1 MKKLKLVMLSAF
13 ASLFSSSAF
22 AQFTNDAEYVLQDVN
37 TGRYLGGANSW
48 GTQASLL
55 DHGQQ
60 LKLTYVSD
68 GVYTIDTHAYN
79 NATSH
84 FFGGTYTDSGSTN
97 IYFTA
102 VGEYYALSTAE
113 GSNYITY
120 LDASQTVPTVTNTGA
135 SIDDAIM
142 FKVLAVEDLKENL
155 SEGDDATFLV
165 KNWSFSRNQNSSYY
179 PTWTGSFAAGG
190 ANENMCAERYHAT
203 FDVYQTI
210 SVPNGTYKAVGQGFY
225 RQDGSDN
232 DNLPVFYANSQS
244 VTLPI
249 ITRDAATL
257 TQGYYSGATYNNG
270 NPNNMVAASG
280 AFSQDLYLTDT
291 IEVTVTTGSL
301 TLGYKLSGNTT
312 LWSIFD
318 KVQLFYAKGVDL
330 SEYVSGY
337 ESAVAAAE
345 TALASKMNA
354 DVRTEL
360 QSVYDQYAGNTYST
374 GEDYATASAAL
385 QTAVNNANTSID
397 AYKTAKSTIDN
408 IDDLLTN
415 SNFFTAS
422 ALSTFKT
429 ASDDFAAKYADES
442 LTNSEATA
450 FQSTVFGSGA
460 WHASNTVDDLLL
472 SSFGTTDYNG
482 NPYINTWSTEGNQTT
497 DGSGMT
503 TPFFEYWTGDGN
515 SLSATTQSGTLTGL
529 AEGLYQVSAL
539 VRVRIKNGSEADAYG
554 ITMSANGDNAVDVCG
569 TNTCADGTQFRYGSF
584 RTTALVKDGQLVVS
598 FNVADD
604 NNISWLAYKNVLYT
618 KLRDLTDEE
627 KAVAPTS
634 IVVNASSTSL
644 YAGETTDLSLTIA
657 PDNATTTGT
666 WSSSN
671 TAVATVA
678 DGVVTA
684 VASGSAIITYT
695 SSVNSEV
702 SGSVTVNVSAV
713 PTVTVTDFT
722 STTPAGKFIYTYSN
736 DVKDDGVSGAQDVVG
751 LNNIAG
757 AGSDGNA
764 AGVFAYDE
772 TTGRLGGDSYL
783 APSAT
788 ETTTTNALGLV
799 AVWGSTSEYGLDVT
813 LPAGTYTMTVPTTN
827 ISGTASVTNLTG
839 VVIGSTATY
848 ASNTTFA
855 VGSWVDQKVKFT
867 LESST
872 DVTLT
877 IGYKSNGSGS
887 GANPHLFYDGIVL
900 SSVDADMDVVA
911 ANVAT
916 ALAAVETAKNSA
928 AEEAAAAALAEA
940 KTNKLNTIASLSP
953 VGSGIFQ
960 YSSAA
965 VELANEAVEAATT
978 IDEVEAVSLPIVT
991 APSSSDAYQLSSANG
1006 NFVKISGGV
1015 KLASKQEPVY
1025 FTQNSDGTFT
1035 INNGTEYV
1043 VSSTAN
1049 AWTLT
1054 STETASDATSYTV
1067 VAADGG
1073 ITIQSANGYFGMD
1086 NDEADASLY
1095 RNKAATVFAIASYE
1109 APVSEIALNDDEE
1122 FSAAEGS
1129 YDRVTY
1135 TRQFNNTKWQSLY
1148 LPFSFEVNDQSG
1160 LTFASVNDVN
1170 AYDLDEDGEID
1181 KSELEY
1187 RVYQSGSSVDAFTP
1201 VLVKASSVGEYV
1213 ITSNDNYVY
1222 DNDYVTTTILAST
1235 VKNFYIRGN
1244 IYSVS
1249 ADKLNGYYAFAN
1261 GSLCKANGESGLS
1274 GYRWTLEIE
1283 NKSIDNLDLSSAT
1296 NLTLPSVD
1304 EVSSDDY
1311 IFADHTTFTPSSTV
1325 KYNSLVYNR
1334 KYGNTY
1340 WQTLCV
1346 PFSISYDD
1354 AKAVGLSLA
1363 KINDVNLY
1371 DNDEDGV
1378 TDEFEIEI
1386 IPLGEGGKTIPGV
1399 PYLIKA
1405 NKAETKSLVMSD
1417 PTIYNMSM
1425 YLACSNAKYSY
1436 LFIGTTAPYA
1446 MSNGGYTINGG
1457 QIMSSTS
1464 TLSAQRWFMT
1474 IDDQSSNTRTANY
1487 RIRVVGSDD
1496 VEEYDEY
1503 ATGIDEIELADV
1515 ADSEAVFTVDGR
1527 RVDASNLPAGVYI
1540 KAGKKFIVK

>member
-22 AQFTNDAEYVLQDVN
+22 AQFTSDAEYILQDVK

-68 GVYTIDTHAYN
+68 GVYTIDSHAYN
-79 NATSH
+79 NASQH

-102 VGEYYALSTAE
+102 VGDYYALSTAE

-120 LDASQTVPTVTNTGA
+120 LNASQTIPTVTNTGA
-135 SIDDAIM
+135 SVDDAIK
-142 FKVLAVEDLKENL
+142 FRVLAVENLKDNL

-165 KNWSFSRNQNSSYY
+165 KNWNFSRNQNSSYY
-179 PTWTGSFAAGG
+179 PTWTGSFFAGG
-190 ANENMCAERYHAT
+190 ANDNMCAEKYHAT

-232 DNLPVFYANSQS
+232 DNLPVFYANSES

-249 ITRDAATL
+249 ITRDAGEI
-257 TQGYYSGATYNNG
+257 TQNLYSGSTYNGG

-280 AFSQDLYLTDT
+280 AFTQDLYLTDT

-301 TLGYKLSGNTT
+301 TLGYKLENNTA

-318 KVQLFYAKGVDL
+318 KIQLFYGKGVDL
-330 SEYVSGY
+330 SEYISGY
-337 ESAVAAAE
+337 ESAFAAAE

-354 DVRTEL
+354 DVRAEL
-360 QSVYDQYAGNTYST
+360 EAVYDQYAGNTYST
-374 GEDYATASAAL
+374 GDEYAAASAAL
-385 QTAVNNANTSID
+385 QTAVNNANTSIN

-422 ALSTFKT
+422 ALTTFKT
-429 ASDDFAAKYADES
+429 ASDDFAAKYEAES

-539 VRVRIKNGSEADAYG
+539 VRVRIKNGSDADAYG

-598 FNVADD
+598 FNVAED

-634 IVVNASSTSL
+634 IVVNASSTNL
-644 YAGETTDLSLTIA
+644 YAGETTDLSLTFA

-702 SGSVTVNVSAV
+702 SGSVAVNVSAV
-713 PTVTVTDFT
+713 PSVTVTDFT
-722 STTPAGKFIYTYSN
+722 STTPAGKFIYTYAS
-736 DVKDDGVSGAQDVVG
+736 DVKDGGVSGAQDVVG
-751 LNNIAG
+751 FNNIAG

-764 AGVFAYDE
+764 AGVFTYGE

-783 APSAT
+783 APDAT
-788 ETTTTNALGLV
+788 STTTTNALGLV
-799 AVWGSTSEYGLDVT
+799 AVWGATSEYGLDVT

-848 ASNTTFA
+848 ASNTSFG

-916 ALAAVETAKNSA
+916 ALAAVETAKNAA

-940 KTNKLNTIASLSP
+940 KTNKLNAIAALSP

-965 VELANEAVEAATT
+965 VERANAAVEAATT
-978 IDEVEAVSLPIVT
+978 IDDVEAVSLPIVT

-1006 NFVKISGGV
+1006 NFVIISGGV
-1015 KLASKQEPVY
+1015 KLVSKQEPVY

-1054 STETASDATSYTV
+1054 STETAADATSYTV

-1086 NDEADASLY
+1086 NDEAGASLY

-1122 FSAAEGS
+1122 FSAAEGT

-1148 LPFSFEVNDQSG
+1148 LPFSFDVDAQSG

-1170 AYDLDEDGEID
+1170 AYDLDDDGEID

-1187 RVYQSGSSVDAFTP
+1187 RVYQSGSTVYAFNP

-1213 ITSNDNYVY
+1213 ITSNDNYVGEEQ
-1222 DNDYVTTTILAST
+1222 VRVISLSST
-1235 VKNFYIRGN
+1235 VKNFD
-1244 IYSVS
+1244 IYGSLSSVS
-1249 ADKLNGYYAFAN
+1249 AENLNGSYAFAN
-1261 GSLCKANGESGLS
+1261 GSLCKANGESGLA
-1274 GYRWTLEIE
+1274 GYRWTLKME

-1296 NLTLPSVD
+1296 NVELPSVD

-1311 IFADHTTFTPSSTV
+1311 TFADHTTFTASNTIQ
-1325 KYNSLVYNR
+1325 YNSLVYNR

-1417 PTIYNMSM
+1417 PTIYNMSED
-1425 YLACSNAKYSY
+1425 LTCSNANYNY
-1436 LFIGTTAPYA
+1436 TFIGTTAPYA

-1464 TLSAQRWFMT
+1464 TLSAERWYMT
-1474 IDDQSSNTRTANY
+1474 IDDKYNSRTANY

-1496 VEEYDEY
+1496 VEEFDEY
-1503 ATGIDEIELADV
+1503 ATGVDEIELADV

-1527 RVDASNLPAGVYI
+1527 RVDDSNLPAGVYI